1 MDAKELFDK
10 HTNFAYKIAN
20 KYFNYPK
27 EREDIIQQALLGLWI
42 AAENFDG
49 SKDTKFMTFAGICI
63 NNSIL
68 MYLKKIKKHIGH
80 QSIDAPIA
88 ENMNLLDFL
97 EDDTDYIQELEEKI
111 ELDKM
116 RKILDNLDLKRRNV
130 EIFKLLLEG
139 KKQHEVAKIKGVTQ
153 PVISRIKKRV
163 EKKIREIYLK
173 ENGGA

>member
-10 HTNFAYKIAN
+10 HTNFAYKLAS

-42 AAENFDG
+42 AAENFDENKG
-49 SKDTKFMTFAGICI
+49 TKFMTFAGICI
-63 NNSIL
+63 NTSIL
-68 MYLKKIKKHIGH
+68 RYLRKVKKHTEC

-111 ELDKM
+111 ELDKI
-116 RKILDNLDLKRRNV
+116 RKILDNLTLKKRDS

-139 KKQHEVAKIKGVTQ
+139 KKQPELAKIYALAQ
-153 PVISRIKKRV
+153 PTISRIKKRV
-163 EKKIREIYLK
+163 EKKIRKIYLK